1 MSQSTTF
8 PLGFL
13 RRMPLCIDRIL
24 DMART
29 TVNVAGDLM
38 TTTLVGSSE
47 KELDREIYNSDNA
60 Q

>member
-1 MSQSTTF
+1 
-8 PLGFL
+8 
-13 RRMPLCIDRIL
+13 
-24 DMART
+24 MART

-60 Q
+60 A